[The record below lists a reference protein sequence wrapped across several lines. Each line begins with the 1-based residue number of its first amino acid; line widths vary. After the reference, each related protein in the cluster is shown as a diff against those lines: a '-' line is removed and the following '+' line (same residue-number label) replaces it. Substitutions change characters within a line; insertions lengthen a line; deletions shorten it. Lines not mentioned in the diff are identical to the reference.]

1 MDIKKWADIGYSF
14 LIGGDGNVYEGR
26 GWKFVGAHTY
36 GYNRVSS
43 AAAFI
48 GNFTSLLPN
57 AKAIKAVD
65 ILIECGVHRGKIKP
79 SYTLLGH
86 RDAKKSDTKC
96 PGDALYRE
104 IQTWTNYP
112 GSGKTIDRDICE
124 RSQGP
129 SDQESHLDM
138 CNASG
143 KFCGWHQ
150 DGPLFWSKQRGQ
162 ANRPG
167 ITGPSSDSTGSL
179 TGYYLL
185 ADATDSTAYKSVKM
199 YSDQYPYDSSD
210 HSFYCVDFQYHM
222 HGDDVGTLSLK
233 LGLNDMWFQR
243 YRETVW
249 HISGDHGNRWI
260 RKRVTVETA
269 ISIFEGKMHFEFIA
283 TFGGSY
289 SGDIALDNIRIG
301 KGRCEMAS
309 TDVATSWLSSSQMQ
323 SLKEQLKID
332 EGVKYTIYKDSLD
345 KLTFGIGHLITKND
359 PEYGKPVG
367 TPVSEERVDAVFK
380 TDVAE
385 AVKLTQ
391 SIYNPGCQ
399 TWPGEV
405 KEIMVNMAFNLG
417 GNLKKFTN
425 LKTALDDRNWQ
436 KAADEMKDS
445 RWYTQVGKRAVRL
458 VERMRN
464 VKEK

>member
-1 MDIKKWADIGYSF
+1 
-14 LIGGDGNVYEGR
+14 
-26 GWKFVGAHTY
+26 
-36 GYNRVSS
+36 
-43 AAAFI
+43 
-48 GNFTSLLPN
+48 
-57 AKAIKAVD
+57 
-65 ILIECGVHRGKIKP
+65 
-79 SYTLLGH
+79 
-86 RDAKKSDTKC
+86 
-96 PGDALYRE
+96 
-104 IQTWTNYP
+104 
-112 GSGKTIDRDICE
+112 
-124 RSQGP
+124 
-129 SDQESHLDM
+129 
-138 CNASG
+138 
-143 KFCGWHQ
+143 
-150 DGPLFWSKQRGQ
+150 
-162 ANRPG
+162 
-167 ITGPSSDSTGSL
+167 
-179 TGYYLL
+179 
-185 ADATDSTAYKSVKM
+185 
-199 YSDQYPYDSSD
+199 
-210 HSFYCVDFQYHM
+210 
-222 HGDDVGTLSLK
+222 
-233 LGLNDMWFQR
+233 
-243 YRETVW
+243 
-249 HISGDHGNRWI
+249 
-260 RKRVTVETA
+260 
-269 ISIFEGKMHFEFIA
+269 
-283 TFGGSY
+283 
-289 SGDIALDNIRIG
+289 
-301 KGRCEMAS
+301 AS